1 MRLIRN
7 ITLDN
12 YKLYSDGTVR
22 KIFSVGYEDLKTLIF
37 YQDGKNIFKLVV
49 AKEDDPPIVIE
60 KDITRAEA
68 FRLMN
73 TRP

>member
-1 MRLIRN
+1 M
-7 ITLDN
+7 
-12 YKLYSDGTVR
+12 R
-22 KIFSVGYEDLKTLIF
+22 KIFSVGYEGLTTLIF

-60 KDITRAEA
+60 KDISRAEA

>member
-1 MRLIRN
+1 MKLIRN

-12 YKLYSDGTVR
+12 YKFYNDGTVR

>member
-1 MRLIRN
+1 M
-7 ITLDN
+7 
-12 YKLYSDGTVR
+12 R
-22 KIFSVGYEDLKTLIF
+22 KIFSVGYEDLQTLIY
-37 YQDGKNIFKLVV
+37 YQDGSNAFKLVI
-49 AKEDDPPIVIE
+49 AKENDPPLVVE

>member
-1 MRLIRN
+1 MRLLRN

-12 YKLYSDGTVR
+12 YKFYNDGTVR
-22 KIFSVGYEDLKTLIF
+22 KIFSVGYEDLKTLIY
-37 YQDGKNIFKLVV
+37 YQDGRNVFKLVV

>member
-1 MRLIRN
+1 MKLIRN

-12 YKLYSDGTVR
+12 YKLYNEGKVR
-22 KIFSVGYEDLKTLIF
+22 KIFSVGYEDLKTLIY
-37 YQDGKNIFKLVV
+37 YQDGKNIFKLVI

>member
-1 MRLIRN
+1 M
-7 ITLDN
+7 
-12 YKLYSDGTVR
+12 R

-49 AKEDDPPIVIE
+49 AKDDPPIVIE

>member
-1 MRLIRN
+1 MKLIRN
-7 ITLDN
+7 TTLDN
-12 YKLYSDGTVR
+12 YKFYSDGTVR

>member
-1 MRLIRN
+1 MKLIRN

-49 AKEDDPPIVIE
+49 AKDDPPIVIE